1 MGSSRHQPVLW
12 ALLAGLL
19 AFAVYHLA
27 LGWTTPYNHYVL
39 LADAFLNGRV
49 DIVPPGEYL
58 EAAEYRGRFFVM
70 NPPFPA
76 VLLLPLVALRG
87 TLARQEVAS
96 QMTGAVGAAL
106 LLLAA
111 ARILPRPRDYLWLG
125 LLAAFGTILWYL
137 SAVGSTW
144 YMAHVVGAA
153 ALSLGVWET
162 LGRRRPVVLGL
173 AVGIAYLSRY
183 PNIMALA
190 FFALA
195 TVPVWAPGGL
205 RRWREVDLGYL
216 IRLAAPVA
224 LALLLHMLY
233 NWARFETLTD
243 IAQTL
248 RKVKDPWF
256 ERGLLDLS
264 YVPRHLDILFRARPL
279 FVPQPPYALI
289 PWWGLAIWVT
299 TPAFVYALRAP
310 LTLETAGAWLGVA
323 SVAFL
328 NFLWGTTGWT
338 QFGYRFIADVYP
350 LLFLL
355 TARGMRGRVP
365 WPAKVLIVLSVLVN
379 TWGVLGTRWGWVVR

>member
-1 MGSSRHQPVLW
+1 MEQTRPSPALW

-19 AFAVYHLA
+19 AFAVYHFA

-39 LADAFLNGRV
+39 LADAFLHGRV
-49 DIVPPGEYL
+49 DIALPGEYL
-58 EAAEYRGRFFVM
+58 EAAEYRGRFYVL

-76 VLLLPLVALRG
+76 VLLIPYVALRG
-87 TLARQEVAS
+87 TLARQEIIS
-96 QMTGAVGAAL
+96 QMAGAAGAVL

-111 ARILPRPRDYLWLG
+111 ARIMPRPRDYLWLG
-125 LLAAFGTILWYL
+125 ALAAFGTILWYL

-162 LGRRRPVVLGL
+162 LGRRRPSVLGL
-173 AVGIAYLSRY
+173 AVGAAYLCRY
-183 PNIMALA
+183 PSIMTVL

-195 TVPVWAPGGL
+195 TLPVWAPGGL
-205 RRWREVDLGYL
+205 RRWRQIDLAYL
-216 IRLAAPVA
+216 IWLAAPIAAA
-224 LALLLHMLY
+224 LALHMLY

-248 RKVKDPWF
+248 RKIKDPWF
-256 ERGLLDLS
+256 ARGLLDLS
-264 YVPRHLDILFRARPL
+264 YIPAHLDILFRARPVL
-279 FVPQPPYALI
+279 IPEPPYALI

-299 TPAFVYALRAP
+299 TPAFVFALRAP
-310 LTLETAGAWLGVA
+310 LTLETVGAWLAVCV
-323 SVAFL
+323 VAFL

-338 QFGYRFIADVYP
+338 QFGYRFIADIYP

-355 TARGMRGRVP
+355 TVRGMRGRVGP
-365 WPAKVLIVLSVLVN
+365 LAKTLIVACVLVN
-379 TWGVLGTRWGWVVR
+379 AWGVLGTRWGWLVR